1 MTLLLWIWQLPQHL
15 LALIILLINRKNT
28 RVMETATGIKY
39 YLVKYIM
46 DCGISL
52 GDYII
57 IDADFSVCIVDV
69 HHEYGHS
76 IQSHIFGPLYLLVI
90 GLPSIINNIISRVKD
105 KPFKWYYTRYPEKWA
120 DSLGG
125 VKQVETPSGYWYRRF
140 RHK

>member
-90 GLPSIINNIISRVKD
+90 GLPSIINNIISRARD
-105 KPFKWYYTRYPEKWA
+105 KSSKWYYTRYPEKWA

-125 VKQVETPSGYWYRRF
+125 VKQVETPSGYWYRRV
-140 RHK
+140 RYK